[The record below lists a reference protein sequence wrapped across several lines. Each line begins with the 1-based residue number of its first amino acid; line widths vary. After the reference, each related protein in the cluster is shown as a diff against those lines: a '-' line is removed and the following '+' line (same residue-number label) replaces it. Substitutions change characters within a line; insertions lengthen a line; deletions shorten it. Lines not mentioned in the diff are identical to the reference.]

1 MAAGVAGYSRR
12 NNLNGTGT
20 RIELEVETNPET
32 KMMTKLDYKVF
43 FPADFPAEHRA
54 PLLANMS
61 DCYVKRHLY
70 TPPQVTVTIAE

>member
-1 MAAGVAGYSRR
+1 MAAGVAGYSRK
-12 NNLNGTGT
+12 NAINGVGT

-43 FPADFPAEHRA
+43 FPADFPAEHKT
-54 PLLANMS
+54 PLLAHMS

-70 TPPQVTVTIAE
+70 APPKVTVTEAE